1 MIELGVIDT
10 TVYIR
15 YPVGNI
21 IERNVNVSRARS
33 SNITSI
39 TGIFRTKSSQITQP
53 TILVSPQP
61 PKKVVATVT
70 FTDVLE

>member
-1 MIELGVIDT
+1 MSIIDT
-10 TVYIR
+10 TVCIR

-21 IERNVNVSRARS
+21 VERNGNVSRVRS
-33 SNITSI
+33 RNIAII
-39 TGIFRTKSSQITQP
+39 TGLFRTRSSQITQP
-53 TILVSPQP
+53 TMLAPPQP